1 MTGLQDAV
9 FNLLAVVLTGFV
21 GMIATNVTK
30 YFKKKG
36 IVSTLQAKETSV
48 MIAVDAIEQIARN
61 EKVPDKFNAA
71 KRLAIEFLNEQGIS
85 ISETELD
92 MLIESSVAEINKNIK
107 NELE

>member
-1 MTGLQDAV
+1 MIGLQDAV

-30 YFKKKG
+30 YFKNKG

-61 EKVPDKFNAA
+61 EKIPDKFNAA